1 MKPIIIS
8 FPRSGK
14 SYLQMNLSLAF
25 RKNFDFSH
33 LNKPEQINE
42 LNNYDYLIALV
53 RNPIDSISSIVAMEL
68 EFNNNLKIDDLIN
81 KRITEY
87 IKFYSF
93 ALKNADTF
101 IDFNS
106 IVNDINKVIEY
117 VSLVTNNDILN
128 NQTANNV
135 ITDFIMFNFL
145 KTSKETEKYKNI
157 TFAVKNK
164 DLNECLKLYQNAL
177 ERCVKINAV

>member
-14 SYLQMNLSLAF
+14 SYLQANLAFAF

-33 LNKPEQINE
+33 LNKPKQINE
-42 LNNYDYLIALV
+42 LDNYDHLIALV

-68 EFNNNLKIDDLIN
+68 DFDKNLEINHLIN
-81 KRITEY
+81 ERIKEY

-101 IDFNS
+101 IYF
-106 IVNDINKVIEY
+106 NDIVDNISKVVEY
-117 VSLVTNNDILN
+117 VSLVTNYPILDNEPKN
-128 NQTANNV
+128 N
-135 ITDFIMFNFL
+135 IIKDLPDYNFL
-145 KTSKETEKYKNI
+145 KTSKETEKYKEI
-157 TFAVKNK
+157 FFAVKNK
-164 DLNECLKLYQNAL
+164 DLDECLKLYKNAL
-177 ERCVKINAV
+177 EMCIKINAE